1 MCSFVLFGNVKME
14 TKYISQK
21 LHIELAMKTSASE
34 STVKIKWPLVST
46 VAKRNEIIILN
57 LQA

>member
-34 STVKIKWPLVST
+34 STVKIKWPWFQQLLKGMKS
-46 VAKRNEIIILN
+46 LF
-57 LQA
+57 